1 MIARLSPYP
10 LKRLRS
16 CIIGQ
21 RKQASPCP
29 NLPQLHG
36 KIALVTGAND
46 GNNQMQTEVRE
57 NQKEETRGRKAFL
70 RVDDKKELK
79 NPPRI

>member
-1 MIARLSPYP
+1 MTSKIPKPA
-10 LKRLRS
+10 LK
-16 CIIGQ
+16 
-21 RKQASPCP
+21 P
-29 NLPQLHG
+29 
-36 KIALVTGAND
+36 T
-46 GNNQMQTEVRE
+46 NNQMQTEVRE